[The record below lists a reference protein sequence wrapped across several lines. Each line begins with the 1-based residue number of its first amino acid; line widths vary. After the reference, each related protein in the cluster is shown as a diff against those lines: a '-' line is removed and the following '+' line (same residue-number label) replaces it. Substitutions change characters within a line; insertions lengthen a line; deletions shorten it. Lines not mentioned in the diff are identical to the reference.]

1 MENDKQPR
9 ILIIDELLSDLD
21 SNINEMQ
28 NYVNRLDENNYKC
41 FFIYIYSL
49 FEGAMWQ
56 LAKSILY
63 AFPEKLLQ
71 KDEQGKKNEKN
82 ITLPKSCLNSADILV
97 DIIDDRLKK
106 MGKENLFDYLT
117 EITNILNYKDKDKDS
132 QTKFFKI
139 SKMRNAV
146 VHNNSLKKYDRANR
160 SSVPLHNNYTIQ
172 EFIFLPS

>member
-71 KDEQGKKNEKN
+71 KDEQGKKNEK
-82 ITLPKSCLNSADILV
+82 I
-97 DIIDDRLKK
+97 
-106 MGKENLFDYLT
+106 
-117 EITNILNYKDKDKDS
+117 
-132 QTKFFKI
+132 
-139 SKMRNAV
+139 
-146 VHNNSLKKYDRANR
+146 
-160 SSVPLHNNYTIQ
+160 
-172 EFIFLPS
+172 